1 MLVSFLDTLKQGHVL
16 SGNGLY
22 ELPSANEVITKIRN
36 NLLPHQEK
44 FCEDTEHRKLALVCG
59 FGAGKTYALVSK
71 SFMLAAMNV
80 GHISAVFEPTSPML
94 RDILMRT
101 MNDLLEEWQI
111 PYTFRA
117 SPLPEYVLSFQEG
130 THTILLRTILT
141 YQRLRGQNLCAVGFD
156 EADTVPKRDAEQAM
170 NMALA
175 RLRSGNIQQF
185 YATTTPEGH
194 SWAFET
200 FEKNAKED
208 TRLIKAKTSDNP
220 YLPEGFIDS
229 LLENYPPQLIQ
240 AYLNGNFTNLTTG
253 AVYSRFDRIKHVI
266 DKLPFPI
273 ENEIIKIGIDFN
285 VMNCNAVVCVTTG
298 DKLIVIDEITKQV
311 DTDALAREIVRR
323 YGRNKILVYPDA
335 SGANRSTINASKTD
349 IAILQSYGFTSMAL
363 RSNPPI
369 KDRVQTLQALLENS
383 KGRVRMAIHA
393 SCRRLI
399 ECLELQSYDEKTGD
413 PDKQNGYDH
422 LNDALGYLCYREF
435 NMIYSKAGNKTG
447 IRIY

>member
-1 MLVSFLDTLKQGHVL
+1 MSFLDTLKQGHVL

-22 ELPSANEVITKIRN
+22 ELPSANEVITKIQN

-44 FCEDTEHRKLALVCG
+44 FCEDTKHRKLALVCG

-130 THTILLRTILT
+130 SHTILLRTILT

-175 RLRSGNIQQF
+175 RLRSGNVQQF

-194 SWAFET
+194 GWAFET
-200 FEKNAKED
+200 FEKNKKSD
-208 TRLIKAKTSDNP
+208 TGLIQARTKDNP
-220 YLPEGFIDS
+220 YLPDNFIQS
-229 LLENYPPQLIQ
+229 LEENYPPQLIK
-240 AYLNGNFTNLTTG
+240 AYLLGQWVNLTSG
-253 AVYSRFDRIKHVI
+253 QVYNRFSREHHVI
-266 DKLPFPI
+266 NKIPFD
-273 ENEIIKIGIDFN
+273 IKMETLLCGIDFN
-285 VMNCNAVVCVTTG
+285 VMNCNCVIGVRDG
-298 DKLIVIDEITKQV
+298 DKLVIIDEISKQK
-311 DTDALAREIVRR
+311 DTDALAQELLRR
-323 YGRNKILVYPDA
+323 YPSNRILVYPDA
-335 SGANRSTINASKTD
+335 SGSARSTINASKTD
-349 IAILQSYGFTSMAL
+349 LAILQGYGFGSMAL
-363 RSNPPI
+363 KSNPFI
-369 KDRVQTLQALLENS
+369 KDRVATVNALLQNG
-383 KGRVRMAIHA
+383 KGERRLAVHA
-393 SCRRLI
+393 SCTRLI

-422 LNDALGYLCYREF
+422 MNDALGYLIYREF
-435 NMIYSKAGNKTG
+435 NLLYGRAGKRTG

>member
-1 MLVSFLDTLKQGHVL
+1 MSFLDTLKQGHVL

-22 ELPSANEVITKIRN
+22 ELPSADEVITKIRN

-130 THTILLRTILT
+130 SHTILLRTILT

-253 AVYSRFDRIKHVI
+253 AVYSRFDRSKHVI

-285 VMNCNAVVCVTTG
+285 VMNCNAVVCVTAA
-298 DKLIVIDEITKQV
+298 DKLIIIDEITKEQ
-311 DTDALAREIVRR
+311 DTDALAKEIVRR
-323 YGRNKILVYPDA
+323 YGNNKILVYPDA

-383 KGRVRMAIHA
+383 KGRVRLAVYA
-393 SCRRLI
+393 GCRRVI

>member
-1 MLVSFLDTLKQGHVL
+1 VSFLDTLKQGHVL

-22 ELPSANEVITKIRN
+22 ELPSANEVITKIKN

-101 MNDLLEEWQI
+101 MNDLLEEWEI

-130 THTILLRTILT
+130 SHTILLRTILT

-253 AVYSRFDRIKHVI
+253 AVYSRFDRNKHLINNIPFDIKMET
-266 DKLPFPI
+266 LL
-273 ENEIIKIGIDFN
+273 IGIDFN
-285 VMNCNAVVCVTTG
+285 VMNCNAVVAVKDR
-298 DKLIVIDEITKQV
+298 DKLIVIDEVTKQN
-311 DTDALAREIVRR
+311 DTDALAQEIKRR
-323 YGRNKILVYPDA
+323 YPNNKILVYPDA
-335 SGANRSTINASKTD
+335 SGAARSTINASKTD
-349 IAILQSYGFTSMAL
+349 IAILQSYNFTSMAL

-383 KGRVRMAIHA
+383 KGRVRLAIHA

-399 ECLELQSYDEKTGD
+399 ECLELQSYDEKSGD

-422 LNDALGYLCYREF
+422 LNDALGYLVYREF
-435 NMIYSKAGNKTG
+435 SIIHAKAGRPTG

>member
-1 MLVSFLDTLKQGHVL
+1 MTICERVK
-16 SGNGLY
+16 GNILY
-22 ELPSANEVITKIRN
+22 GEGQFKLPTVAALQEKIKKD
-36 NLLPHQEK
+36 LLPHQQK
-44 FCEDTEHRKLALVCG
+44 FCEDISHRKLALVCG

-71 SFMLAAMNV
+71 SIILASMNV
-80 GHISAVFEPTSPML
+80 GCISAIFEPTAPML

-101 MNDLLEEWQI
+101 MNELLELWEI
-111 PYTFRA
+111 PFTFRA
-117 SPLPEYVLSFQEG
+117 SPLPEYQLQFKEG
-130 THTILLRTILT
+130 VHTILLRTILT

-156 EADTVPKRDAEQAM
+156 EADTVNKRDAEQAM

-175 RLRSGNIQQF
+175 RLRSGNVQQF

-194 SWAFET
+194 SWAFDT

-208 TRLIKAKTSDNP
+208 TRLIRAKTSDNP

-240 AYLNGNFTNLTTG
+240 AYLNGNFCNLTSG
-253 AVYSRFDRIKHVI
+253 QVYSRFNREKHLI
-266 DKLPFPI
+266 NELPFPL
-273 ENEIIKIGIDFN
+273 ENEVLKIGIDFN

-298 DKLIVIDEITKQV
+298 GKLLVVDEIVKQQ
-311 DTDALAREIVRR
+311 DTDALAREIKRR
-323 YGRNKILVYPDA
+323 YGNNKIFVYPDA
-335 SGANRSTINASKTD
+335 SGAARSTINASKTD
-349 IAILQSYGFTSMAL
+349 IAILESYGFTSMAL

-369 KDRVQTLQALLENS
+369 KDRVQTLQAVLENS
-383 KGRVRMAIHA
+383 KGQVRMSIYSKAT
-393 SCRRLI
+393 RLI

-435 NMIYSKAGNKTG
+435 NMIYSRAGQKTG

>member
-1 MLVSFLDTLKQGHVL
+1 MSFLDTLKQGHVL

-101 MNDLLEEWQI
+101 MNDLLEEWEI

-130 THTILLRTILT
+130 SHTILLRTILT

-253 AVYSRFDRIKHVI
+253 AVYSRFDRNKHLINNIPFDIKMET
-266 DKLPFPI
+266 LL
-273 ENEIIKIGIDFN
+273 IGIDFN
-285 VMNCNAVVCVTTG
+285 VMNCNAVVAVKDR
-298 DKLIVIDEITKQV
+298 DKLIVIDEVTKQN
-311 DTDALAREIVRR
+311 DTDALAQEIKRR
-323 YGRNKILVYPDA
+323 YPNNKILVYPDA
-335 SGANRSTINASKTD
+335 SGAARSTINASKTD
-349 IAILQSYGFTSMAL
+349 IAILQSYNFTSMAL

-383 KGRVRMAIHA
+383 KGRVRLAIHA

-399 ECLELQSYDEKTGD
+399 ECLELQSYDEKSGD

-422 LNDALGYLCYREF
+422 LNDALGYLVYREF
-435 NMIYSKAGNKTG
+435 SIIHAKAGRPTG

>member
-1 MLVSFLDTLKQGHVL
+1 MSFLDTLKQGHVL

-22 ELPSANEVITKIRN
+22 ELPSANEVIAKIRN

-101 MNDLLEEWQI
+101 MNDLLEEWEI

-130 THTILLRTILT
+130 SHTILLRTILT

-253 AVYSRFDRIKHVI
+253 AVYSRFDRNKHLINNIPFDIKMET
-266 DKLPFPI
+266 LL
-273 ENEIIKIGIDFN
+273 IGIDFN
-285 VMNCNAVVCVTTG
+285 VMNCNAVVAVKDR
-298 DKLIVIDEITKQV
+298 DKLIVIDEVTKQN
-311 DTDALAREIVRR
+311 DTDALAQEIKRR
-323 YGRNKILVYPDA
+323 YPNNKILVYPDA
-335 SGANRSTINASKTD
+335 SGAARSTINASKTD
-349 IAILQSYGFTSMAL
+349 IAILQSYNFTSMAL

-383 KGRVRMAIHA
+383 KGRVRLAIHA

-399 ECLELQSYDEKTGD
+399 ECLELQSYDEKSGD

-422 LNDALGYLCYREF
+422 LNDALGYLVYREF
-435 NMIYSKAGNKTG
+435 SIIHAKAGRPTG

>member
-1 MLVSFLDTLKQGHVL
+1 VSFLDTLKQGHVL

-59 FGAGKTYALVSK
+59 FGAGKTYALVAK

-111 PYTFRA
+111 PFTFRA

-130 THTILLRTILT
+130 SHTILLRTILT

-253 AVYSRFDRIKHVI
+253 AVYSRFDRSKHVI

-285 VMNCNAVVCVTTG
+285 VMNCNAVVCVTAA
-298 DKLIVIDEITKQV
+298 DKLIIIDEIIKEQ
-311 DTDALAREIVRR
+311 DTDALAKEIVRR
-323 YGRNKILVYPDA
+323 YGNNKILVYPDA

-383 KGRVRMAIHA
+383 KGRVRLAVYA
-393 SCRRLI
+393 GCRRVI

>member
-1 MLVSFLDTLKQGHVL
+1 M
-16 SGNGLY
+16 
-22 ELPSANEVITKIRN
+22 
-36 NLLPHQEK
+36 
-44 FCEDTEHRKLALVCG
+44 
-59 FGAGKTYALVSK
+59 
-71 SFMLAAMNV
+71 
-80 GHISAVFEPTSPML
+80 
-94 RDILMRT
+94 
-101 MNDLLEEWQI
+101 
-111 PYTFRA
+111 
-117 SPLPEYVLSFQEG
+117 
-130 THTILLRTILT
+130 LT

-156 EADTVPKRDAEQAM
+156 EADTIPKRDAESAM

-253 AVYSRFDRIKHVI
+253 AVYSRFDRNKHLINNIPFDIKMET
-266 DKLPFPI
+266 LL
-273 ENEIIKIGIDFN
+273 IGIDFN
-285 VMNCNAVVCVTTG
+285 VMNCNAVVAVKDR
-298 DKLIVIDEITKQV
+298 DKLIVIDEVTKQN
-311 DTDALAREIVRR
+311 DTDALAQEIKRR
-323 YGRNKILVYPDA
+323 YPNNKILVYPDA
-335 SGANRSTINASKTD
+335 SGAARSTINASKTD
-349 IAILQSYGFTSMAL
+349 IAILQSYNFTSMAL

-383 KGRVRMAIHA
+383 KGRVRLAIHA

-399 ECLELQSYDEKTGD
+399 ECLELQSYDEKSGD

-422 LNDALGYLCYREF
+422 LNDALGYLVYREF
-435 NMIYSKAGNKTG
+435 SIIHAKAGRPTG

>member
-1 MLVSFLDTLKQGHVL
+1 MSFLDTLKQGHVL

-22 ELPSANEVITKIRN
+22 ELPSANQVISKIRN

-44 FCEDTEHRKLALVCG
+44 FCKDTKHRKLALVCG

-80 GHISAVFEPTSPML
+80 GHISAIFEPTNVML
-94 RDILMRT
+94 RDILIRT
-101 MNDLLEEWQI
+101 MNDLLEEWEI

-194 SWAFET
+194 GWAFET
-200 FEKNAKED
+200 FEKNKKED
-208 TRLIKAKTSDNP
+208 TRLIKGKTSDNP
-220 YLPEGFIDS
+220 FLPDTFIPS
-229 LLENYPPQLIQ
+229 LEENYPPQLIK
-240 AYLNGNFTNLTTG
+240 AYLNGEFVNLTTG
-253 AVYSRFDRIKHVI
+253 AVYSRFDRNKHLINSIPFDIKMET
-266 DKLPFPI
+266 LL
-273 ENEIIKIGIDFN
+273 IGIDFN
-285 VMNCNAVVCVTTG
+285 VMNCNAVVAVKDR
-298 DKLIVIDEITKQV
+298 DKLIVIDEIIKQN
-311 DTDALAREIVRR
+311 DTDALAQEIKRR
-323 YGRNKILVYPDA
+323 YPNNKILVYPDA
-335 SGANRSTINASKTD
+335 SGAARSTINASKTD
-349 IAILQSYGFTSMAL
+349 IAILQSYNFTSMAL

-383 KGRVRMAIHA
+383 KGWVRLAIHA

-399 ECLELQSYDEKTGD
+399 ECLELQSYDEKSGD

-422 LNDALGYLCYREF
+422 LNDALGYLVYREF
-435 NMIYSKAGNKTG
+435 SIIHAKAGRPTG

>member
-1 MLVSFLDTLKQGHVL
+1 MSLLEAVSKGHVL
-16 SGNGLY
+16 FDEGLSY
-22 ELPSANEVITKIRN
+22 IPSSKDVIKKIKT
-36 NLLPHQEK
+36 NLLPHQAS
-44 FCEDTEHRKLALVCG
+44 FCDDTSHRKLALVCG

-71 SFMLAAMNV
+71 SIILACMNV
-80 GHISAVFEPTSPML
+80 GHISAIFEPTSPML

-101 MNDLLEEWQI
+101 MNELLEEWEI

-117 SPLPEYVLSFQEG
+117 SPLPEYQLTFEEG

-156 EADTVPKRDAEQAM
+156 EADTVNKRDAEQAM

-194 SWAFET
+194 AWAFET

-229 LLENYPPQLIQ
+229 LLDNYPPQLIQ

-253 AVYSRFDRIKHVI
+253 AVYSRFDRSKHLINDIPFDIKMEV
-266 DKLPFPI
+266 LRV
-273 ENEIIKIGIDFN
+273 GVDFN
-285 VMNCNAVVCVTTG
+285 VMNCNAVIGVKSA
-298 DKLIVIDEITKQV
+298 DKLFIIDEISKQN
-311 DTDALAREIVRR
+311 DTDALAQEILRR
-323 YGRNKILVYPDA
+323 YPSNRILVYPDA
-335 SGANRSTINASKTD
+335 SGSARSTINASKTD
-349 IAILQSYGFTSMAL
+349 IAILESYGFCSMAL
-363 RSNPPI
+363 KSNPFI
-369 KDRVQTLQALLENS
+369 KDRVATVNALLQNG
-383 KGRVRMAIHA
+383 KGERRLAIHA
-393 SCRRLI
+393 CCTRLI

-413 PDKQNGYDH
+413 PDKQSGYDH
-422 LNDALGYLCYREF
+422 MNDALGYLIYREF
-435 NMIYSKAGNKTG
+435 NLLYGRAGKPTG

>member
-1 MLVSFLDTLKQGHVL
+1 MSFLDTVKQGHVL
-16 SGNGLY
+16 AGDGMF
-22 ELPSANEVITKIRN
+22 ELPTADEVINKIQSK
-36 NLLPHQEK
+36 LLPHQQK

-71 SFMLAAMNV
+71 SFLLAAMNV
-80 GHISAVFEPTSPML
+80 GHISAVFEPTAPML

-117 SPLPEYVLSFQEG
+117 SPLPEYQLQFKEG
-130 THTILLRTILT
+130 IHTILLRTILT

-156 EADTVPKRDAEQAM
+156 EADTVNKRDAEQAM

-253 AVYSRFDRIKHVI
+253 AVYSRFDRNKHVKQKFSF
-266 DKLPFPI
+266 DYLH
-273 ENEIIKIGIDFN
+273 EILKVGIDFN
-285 VMNCNAVVCVTTG
+285 VMNCNAVIGVQVG
-298 DKLIVIDEITKQV
+298 DELYIIDEISKQK
-311 DTDALAREIVRR
+311 DTDALAQELKRR
-323 YGRNKILVYPDA
+323 YPSNKILIYPDA
-335 SGANRSTINASKTD
+335 SGSARSTINASKTD
-349 IAILQSYGFTSMAL
+349 IAILESYGFTSMAL
-363 RSNPPI
+363 KSNPPI
-369 KDRVQTLQALLENS
+369 KDRCASVQAMLENS
-383 KGRVRMAIHA
+383 KGRVRLAVHA
-393 SCRRLI
+393 RCRKLI
-399 ECLELQSYDEKTGD
+399 ECLELQSYDERTGD

-422 LNDALGYLCYREF
+422 MNDALGYLIYREF
-435 NMIYSKAGNKTG
+435 NMIYGRAGARTG